1 MGWDDMDLDS
11 ELSDEDEDLYTQV
24 IANNGGN
31 HGRTENPEDS
41 IDEAREKSEEMVKEK
56 DSPAPAGDGVREKD
70 KNDEGTRKGDMPSME
85 VKEGGALPVKNEEME
100 EEFAEA
106 GLGSCVGEKFALEVS
121 KPLASTNLM
130 SVPENDDFEVEE
142 EEMCTAIEEEGYNEL
157 ITSCVRLLEVARDLR
172 CTEGNA
178 GLGPV
183 GDAAR
188 VLGRLQ
194 RWSDAQDKLAVCVMA
209 QLERTQE
216 TMQEVE
222 AARRK
227 IIEDGERLERWNKK
241 VRKSAVGVSE
251 ARKGNIDL
259 QKQFSGIST
268 VSRLSGFRRS
278 LDGKLGG
285 VQPMSGGPGRS
296 VGGIVRD
303 PFTGANRKRSQVD
316 AHRQEQVKRVRVEA
330 MIPASQHEAAGG
342 SDSREGS
349 ETTITGGTGNRVDIS
364 GKATEANKDDD
375 DDNDDGDALEEDME
389 AQFRATRILQSRQR
403 RATEQELSDI
413 LAVIAQVRERE
424 CATRSQ
430 WSDIPKR
437 LSPQSDGVARQPKG
451 GATGSRDSLRVERQ
465 GRATA

>member
-1 MGWDDMDLDS
+1 MLISPEAWVAVPTTYESCQDCLEFQRLLARCGGSMGWDDMDLDS

-24 IANNGGN
+24 MANNGGN

-70 KNDEGTRKGDMPSME
+70 KNDEETRKGDMPSME
-85 VKEGGALPVKNEEME
+85 VKEGGALPVKNKEME

-130 SVPENDDFEVEE
+130 SVPENNDFEVEE
-142 EEMCTAIEEEGYNEL
+142 EEMCIAIEEEGYNKL
-157 ITSCVRLLEVARDLR
+157 ITSCVRLLEVACDLR
-172 CTEGNA
+172 CTKGNA

-188 VLGRLQ
+188 
-194 RWSDAQDKLAVCVMA
+194 
-209 QLERTQE
+209 EI
-216 TMQEVE
+216 MQEVE

-227 IIEDGERLERWNKK
+227 IIEDGECLEHWNKK

-259 QKQFSGIST
+259 QKQFSGISM

-278 LDGKLGG
+278 LDRKLGG

-296 VGGIVRD
+296 VEGI
-303 PFTGANRKRSQVD
+303 
-316 AHRQEQVKRVRVEA
+316 VKRVRVEA

-342 SDSREGS
+342 SDSRESS

-364 GKATEANKDDD
+364 GKATEANNNDDDDNDDD
-375 DDNDDGDALEEDME
+375 DDDDGDALEEDIETQCNSTLMN
-389 AQFRATRILQSRQR
+389 RI
-403 RATEQELSDI
+403 
-413 LAVIAQVRERE
+413 
-424 CATRSQ
+424 
-430 WSDIPKR
+430 
-437 LSPQSDGVARQPKG
+437 
-451 GATGSRDSLRVERQ
+451 
-465 GRATA
+465 